1 MTNSSAAGSGAPRAV
16 LSEIDAL
23 PAGKRLAEF
32 EILRVLGMGGFGIV
46 YLALDTQLQRQVAL
60 KEYLPASMAGRTEAG
75 NVTVRSRL
83 YAEPFSMGLRSFV
96 NEARL
101 LARFD
106 NPSLVKV
113 HRFWEANGTAYM
125 VMPYYDGATL
135 KAVRQSMNSPPDEAW
150 LRRVLD
156 SLLGA
161 LEVMHAAS
169 VYHRDVAPDNILLLR
184 SGQPVLLDFGAARH
198 VLMGQTQTLTAMLKP
213 AYAPIEQ
220 YAEASEFRQ
229 GPWTDIYATAATLH
243 YCLTG
248 RAPPTAAARAVHDSY
263 EPLRLREDLKN
274 PAIGRACDP
283 AWLAA
288 LDWGLEVKP
297 QARPQ
302 SVAQWREVL
311 AGRAPIP
318 VTLSLPEP
326 VVEAATA
333 AQPAQPKPS
342 ATGAPATPAASAAA
356 KPRPRPRRLTF
367 REALP
372 WALWVL
378 SAIVVAGVA
387 LYFRYTGEPPP
398 PSLSGFG
405 FQSNAP
411 AALPVDPMAQPRIAS
426 GPVPAATS
434 GPAPGARPG
443 SIEEPPAPPA
453 PMASSIPPVLAAT
466 PGAAASA
473 APPLRA
479 SAASAAPVAGTA
491 STQDVHSAARPSS
504 HGSEAPAAAAPRRA
518 VPGEPAAEGSG
529 PRAACS
535 GRLQSSLDS
544 CMRSNCRSSFWS
556 KHPDC
561 VAWRQSD
568 PSRR

>member
-1 MTNSSAAGSGAPRAV
+1 
-16 LSEIDAL
+16 
-23 PAGKRLAEF
+23 
-32 EILRVLGMGGFGIV
+32 
-46 YLALDTQLQRQVAL
+46 
-60 KEYLPASMAGRTEAG
+60 
-75 NVTVRSRL
+75 
-83 YAEPFSMGLRSFV
+83 
-96 NEARL
+96 
-101 LARFD
+101 
-106 NPSLVKV
+106 V

-274 PAIGRACDP
+274 PPVGRACDP

-318 VTLSLPEP
+318 VTLSLPEAP
-326 VVEAATA
+326 AEVAVA
-333 AQPAQPKPS
+333 AQTTQPKPS
-342 ATGAPATPAASAAA
+342 ALGAPAAVTAAAAA
-356 KPRPRPRRLTF
+356 KPRLRSRQLSF

-372 WALWVL
+372 WVLWVL

-387 LYFRYTGEPPP
+387 LYFRYAGEPPP

-405 FQSNAP
+405 FRSNAP
-411 AALPVDPMAQPRIAS
+411 AAVPSDPAAQPRIAS
-426 GPVPAATS
+426 DPLPAATS
-434 GPAPGARPG
+434 ALASGAAQPR
-443 SIEEPPAPPA
+443 SSEEPPARAASPA
-453 PMASSIPPVLAAT
+453 PNASSAPPVLAAA
-466 PGAAASA
+466 PAAPPSA
-473 APPLRA
+473 ARPPLRA
-479 SAASAAPVAGTA
+479 SAASAAPVARNA
-491 STQDVHSAARPSS
+491 SAQGVPGAVRPSS
-504 HGSEAPAAAAPRRA
+504 HVTEASAGSSPRRA
-518 VPGEPAAEGSG
+518 APSEPAAEGSG
-529 PRAACS
+529 PRAACG

-561 VAWRQSD
+561 IAWRRAE
-568 PSRR
+568 PPRR